1 MSAPAPWTRTRH
13 EGSRNRGC
21 SSATPPTCAVAAR
34 PQRSALPGSNRT
46 PPSGRKQ
53 KPPEFA
59 GSSASSKGRR
69 GDAYA
74 RSGKPRRRSPRPR
87 LSLPL
92 ADEASRRRDVV
103 DCWLSS
109 KAAASVSSNPA
120 STGSSLFVDA
130 EVEPGSDLGPAPVG
144 QTAAAPLSI
153 ERLVVGGIR
162 SYRVDAV
169 VSNQPIDCRLGRSD
183 PRPMRVNIGCDAP
196 RAIGGPD
203 ERGRPA

>member
-1 MSAPAPWTRTRH
+1 MGAAFGSCRSGRGCGGDRGTGGRGGDRLAAAGDGAGGRVPADGGNGRQPHAVFISRGADHVGGYIDRAEAAKIEWLPLRRPRGHERAASASGARGPEGVARSRWRRPSSRPVVRGC
-13 EGSRNRGC
+13 GSR
-21 SSATPPTCAVAAR
+21 AWQR
-34 PQRSALPGSNRT
+34 P
-46 PPSGRKQ
+46 
-53 KPPEFA
+53 
-59 GSSASSKGRR
+59 
-69 GDAYA
+69 
-74 RSGKPRRRSPRPR
+74 
-87 LSLPL
+87 
-92 ADEASRRRDVV
+92 
-103 DCWLSS
+103 
-109 KAAASVSSNPA
+109 
-120 STGSSLFVDA
+120 
-130 EVEPGSDLGPAPVG
+130 GPAPVG